1 MKVKNIIL
9 KACDFI
15 ENNDLKVPLES
26 NATLT
31 DAQQELA
38 DKLVRYFNYVQNE
51 IATEY
56 IPVIH
61 REAVSAKDKLEFSS
75 LAKTISEVIYI
86 KDSQGKRISFRTF
99 PDKIVFSGEISEI
112 TYSFIPEENTIGEDI
127 LFLVPE
133 RVYAYGIAREYY
145 LFEGFTDKAT
155 LFEGRFKSS
164 IQNLFKKG
172 RNIVLPVREWL

>member
-1 MKVKNIIL
+1 MKVKDIL
-9 KACDFI
+9 LKTCDFI
-15 ENNDLKVPLES
+15 ENNELKSPLENNS
-26 NATLT
+26 TLT
-31 DAQQELA
+31 DNQQELA

-61 REAVSAKDKLEFSS
+61 RETVCAKDKLDFSTLS
-75 LAKTISEVIYI
+75 KRIYEVIYV
-86 KDSQGKRISFRTF
+86 KDSNGRRISFRTF
-99 PDKIVFSGEISEI
+99 PDKIVFSGEITEI
-112 TYSFIPEENTIGEDI
+112 TYSFIPEDNTIDQDI

-155 LFEGRFKSS
+155 LFENRFKSS